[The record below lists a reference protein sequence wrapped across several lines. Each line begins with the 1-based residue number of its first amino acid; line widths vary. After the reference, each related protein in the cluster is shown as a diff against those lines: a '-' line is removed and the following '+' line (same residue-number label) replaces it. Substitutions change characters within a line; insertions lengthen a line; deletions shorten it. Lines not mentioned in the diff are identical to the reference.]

1 MVNSSLNLLLQIT
14 NTVDKPKKNQPSLDI
29 TPEIVKEHGLTV
41 DEFRRILD
49 LIGRTP
55 NITELGIFSVMWSEH
70 CSYKSSRP
78 YLRKLPVES
87 PRVLQGPGENAGVI
101 DIGSGLAVAFKIESH
116 NHPSFIEPHQGAATG
131 VGGIMRDIFTMGAR
145 PIALM
150 NSLRF
155 GELEDPRTRFL
166 LNGVVDG
173 ISSYGNCTGVPTVGG
188 EIYFDA
194 CYNGNILVNA
204 FCLGLVKTDKIF
216 LAGAGG
222 VGNQILYVGSKTG
235 RDGIHGASLLAS
247 SEFDETTEDKRPTVQ
262 VGDPF
267 TEKLLIE
274 ACLELFQCDWVVGVQ
289 DMGAAGLT
297 SSSFEMAHR
306 AGNGVFMDLS
316 KVPLREEGM
325 VPYEILLSES
335 QERMLFVVK
344 PGHEKEALAILDKWG
359 LDAAII
365 GEVVEEPNVRIQ
377 FEEHEVVNLPISPV
391 VDGALDLKR
400 PAKRPEYID
409 KVVYTNLNDFL
420 DFSRGDTALK
430 KLLSCPNIASKEW
443 VYEQY
448 DHMVGLNTLIVP
460 GSDAAVLR
468 IKDTNKAVAIS
479 VDCNSRY
486 CYLDPYE
493 GAAIAVSEACRNVVC
508 SGAKPIGLT
517 NCLNFGNPEKPEIMW
532 QFQQAVKGM
541 GDACKFF
548 DIPVV
553 SGNVSLYNETKGDAI
568 YPTPTVAVVGLIEN
582 QEKVMTQGFKKS
594 GDQIALI
601 GFTREELGGT
611 EYLKVMFDCSE
622 GKHHVLDR
630 KNEKKVQSF
639 CRELIQKDLISSAHD
654 CSEGGLAVAVAESC
668 FSPGCETLGASLMIE
683 STLRNDSLL
692 FGETQSRIIVS
703 FSKEQINA
711 IKDLAKDFSVD
722 FSLIGIVGGSHL
734 TITINGKEVVKQ
746 EIELLK
752 KIWKN
757 SLGNYARQTT

>member
-1 MVNSSLNLLLQIT
+1 MAKSFFNLLFQIPD
-14 NTVDKPKKNQPSLDI
+14 TVDKTKKNRPGPEI
-29 TPEIVKEHGLTV
+29 TPQIVKEHGLTV
-41 DEFRRILD
+41 EEFRRILD
-49 LIGRTP
+49 LIERTP
-55 NITELGIFSVMWSEH
+55 NLTELGIFSVMWSEH

-78 YLRKLPVES
+78 YLRKLPVEG

-101 DIGSGLAVAFKIESH
+101 DIGDGQAVAFKIESH
-116 NHPSFIEPHQGAATG
+116 NHPSFIEPRQGAATG

-155 GELEDPRTRFL
+155 GELSEPRTRFL

-204 FCLGLVKTDKIF
+204 FCLGLVNSDRIF

-274 ACLELFQCDWVVGVQ
+274 ACLELFKFDWVVGVQ

-306 AGNGVFMDLS
+306 AETGVFMDLS

-325 VPYEILLSES
+325 IPYEILLSES
-335 QERMLFVVK
+335 QERMLFVIE
-344 PGHEKEALAILDKWG
+344 PGHESEALAVLGKWG

-365 GEVVEEPNVRIQ
+365 GEVIEEPCVRIQ
-377 FEEHEVVNLPISPV
+377 FEGKEVVNLPVFPV

-400 PAKRPEYID
+400 ESRRPKYLD
-409 KVVYTNLNDFL
+409 KVEHVNLTELPDISEGN
-420 DFSRGDTALK
+420 TALK
-430 KLLSCPNIASKEW
+430 KLLACPNIASKEW
-443 VYEQY
+443 VFEQY
-448 DHMVGLNTLIVP
+448 DHMVRLNTLVMP
-460 GSDAAVLR
+460 GSDAAVIR
-468 IKDTNKAVAIS
+468 IKGTQKAIAMS

-493 GAAIAVSEACRNVVC
+493 GAAIAVAEACRNVVC
-508 SGAKPIGLT
+508 SGAQPIGLT

-532 QFQQAVKGM
+532 QFQQAVEGM
-541 GDACKFF
+541 GDACRFF

-553 SGNVSLYNETKGDAI
+553 SGNVSLYNETKRDAI
-568 YPTPTVAVVGLIEN
+568 YPTPTVAVVGLIEDH
-582 QEKVMTQGFKKS
+582 KKIMTQGFKKS

-601 GFTREELGGT
+601 GFTMEELGGT
-611 EYLKVMFDCSE
+611 EYLKVMFDRSE
-622 GKHHVLDR
+622 GKTPVLDR
-630 KNEKKVQSF
+630 KHEKQVQDF
-639 CRELIQKDLISSAHD
+639 CRELIQKGLISSAHD
-654 CSEGGLAVAVAESC
+654 CSEGGLAIAAAESC
-668 FSPGCETLGASLMIE
+668 FSYGGETFGATLTLE
-683 STLRNDSLL
+683 STLRNDTLL
-692 FGETQSRIIVS
+692 FGETQSRIVVS
-703 FSKEQINA
+703 FPEERINE
-711 IKDLAKDFSVD
+711 IEDLAMAFPVD
-722 FSLIGIVGGSHL
+722 FSLIGKVGGTHY
-734 TITINGKEVVKQ
+734 TINVNGKEIVKQ
-746 EIELLK
+746 EINILKEL
-752 KIWKN
+752 WKT
-757 SLGNYARQTT
+757 SLGNYAGQVT

>member
-1 MVNSSLNLLLQIT
+1 M
-14 NTVDKPKKNQPSLDI
+14 DKPKKIRPAPEI
-29 TPEIVKEHGLTV
+29 TPEIVREHGLTV
-41 DEFRRILD
+41 EEFRRITD
-49 LIGRTP
+49 LIDRTP
-55 NITELGIFSVMWSEH
+55 NMTELGIFSVMWSEH

-78 YLRKLPVES
+78 YLRKLPVEG
-87 PRVLQGPGENAGVI
+87 PKVLQGPGENAGVI
-101 DIGSGLAVAFKIESH
+101 DIGDGLAVVFKIESH

-155 GELEDPRTRFL
+155 GDLEEPRTRFL

-173 ISSYGNCTGVPTVGG
+173 IASYGNCTGVPTVGG
-188 EIYFDA
+188 EIYFDS

-204 FCLGLVKTDKIF
+204 FCLGLVKTDRIF

-274 ACLELFQCDWVVGVQ
+274 ACLELFEFDWVMGVQ

-306 AGNGVFMDLS
+306 AKTGVFMDLS

-325 VPYEILLSES
+325 IPYEILLSES
-335 QERMLFVVK
+335 QERMLFVIE
-344 PGHEKEALAILDKWG
+344 PGHENEAFAILDKWG
-359 LDAAII
+359 LDGAII
-365 GEVVEEPNVRIQ
+365 GEVIEESCVRIQ
-377 FEEHEVVNLPISPV
+377 FDGKEVVNLPVFPV

-400 PAKRPEYID
+400 EVKHPEYLDQVAHID
-409 KVVYTNLNDFL
+409 LTELP
-420 DFSRGDTALK
+420 DFSHGDTALK
-430 KLLSCPNIASKEW
+430 KLLACPNIASKEW
-443 VYEQY
+443 VFEQY
-448 DHMVGLNTLIVP
+448 DHMVRLNTLVLP

-468 IKDTNKAVAIS
+468 IKDTQKAVAIS

-493 GAAIAVSEACRNVVC
+493 GAAIAVAEACRNVVC
-508 SGAKPIGLT
+508 SGAKPIGLS

-532 QFQQAVKGM
+532 QFQQAVEGM
-541 GDACKFF
+541 GDACRFF

-553 SGNVSLYNETKGDAI
+553 SGNVSLYNETKGEAI
-568 YPTPTVAVVGLIEN
+568 YPTPTIAVVGLIEDQN
-582 QEKVMTQGFKKS
+582 RIMTQGFKKS

-601 GFTREELGGT
+601 GFTMEELGGT
-611 EYLKVMFDCSE
+611 EYLKIMFDRSE
-622 GKHHVLDR
+622 GKPPVLDR
-630 KNEKKVQSF
+630 KHEKQVQDF
-639 CRELIQKDLISSAHD
+639 CWELIQKGFISSAHD
-654 CSEGGLAVAVAESC
+654 CSEGGLAIAVAESC
-668 FSPGCETLGASLMIE
+668 FSYGGQTLGATLTLE
-683 STLRNDSLL
+683 STLRNDTLL
-692 FGETQSRIIVS
+692 FGETQSRIIIS
-703 FSKEQINA
+703 FPEERINE
-711 IKDLAKDFSVD
+711 IEDLAMTFPVD
-722 FSLIGIVGGSHL
+722 FSLIGKVGGSHF
-734 TITINGKEVVKQ
+734 TVTVNEEEVIKQ
-746 EIELLK
+746 EINILK
-752 KIWKN
+752 EIWKT
-757 SLGNYARQTT
+757 SLGSYAGQVT

>member
-1 MVNSSLNLLLQIT
+1 MLILWT
-14 NTVDKPKKNQPSLDI
+14 NRKNFEPDLEI

-55 NITELGIFSVMWSEH
+55 NMTELGIFSVMWSEH

-101 DIGSGLAVAFKIESH
+101 DIGDGLAVAFKIESH

-131 VGGIMRDIFTMGAR
+131 VGGIMRDVFTMGAR

-155 GELEDPRTRFL
+155 GELEEPRTRFL

-204 FCLGLVKTDKIF
+204 FCLGLVKTDRIF

-274 ACLELFQCDWVVGVQ
+274 ACLELFECDWIVGVQ

-306 AGNGVFMDLS
+306 AGTGVFMDLS

-325 VPYEILLSES
+325 IPYEILLSES

-377 FEEHEVVNLPISPV
+377 FEGKEVVNLPIIPV

-400 PAKRPEYID
+400 PAKRPEY
-409 KVVYTNLNDFL
+409 L
-420 DFSRGDTALK
+420 D
-430 KLLSCPNIASKEW
+430 
-443 VYEQY
+443 
-448 DHMVGLNTLIVP
+448 
-460 GSDAAVLR
+460 
-468 IKDTNKAVAIS
+468 
-479 VDCNSRY
+479 
-486 CYLDPYE
+486 
-493 GAAIAVSEACRNVVC
+493 
-508 SGAKPIGLT
+508 
-517 NCLNFGNPEKPEIMW
+517 
-532 QFQQAVKGM
+532 
-541 GDACKFF
+541 
-548 DIPVV
+548 
-553 SGNVSLYNETKGDAI
+553 
-568 YPTPTVAVVGLIEN
+568 
-582 QEKVMTQGFKKS
+582 
-594 GDQIALI
+594 
-601 GFTREELGGT
+601 
-611 EYLKVMFDCSE
+611 
-622 GKHHVLDR
+622 
-630 KNEKKVQSF
+630 
-639 CRELIQKDLISSAHD
+639 
-654 CSEGGLAVAVAESC
+654 EGGAYQPDRVS
-668 FSPGCETLGASLMIE
+668 
-683 STLRNDSLL
+683 ST
-692 FGETQSRIIVS
+692 FHV
-703 FSKEQINA
+703 
-711 IKDLAKDFSVD
+711 
-722 FSLIGIVGGSHL
+722 
-734 TITINGKEVVKQ
+734 
-746 EIELLK
+746 EIPL
-752 KIWKN
+752 
-757 SLGNYARQTT
+757 

>member
-1 MVNSSLNLLLQIT
+1 M
-14 NTVDKPKKNQPSLDI
+14 DKPKKIRPAPEI
-29 TPEIVKEHGLTV
+29 TPEIVREHGLTV
-41 DEFRRILD
+41 EEFRRITD
-49 LIGRTP
+49 LIDRTP
-55 NITELGIFSVMWSEH
+55 NMTELGIFSVMWSEH

-78 YLRKLPVES
+78 YLRKLPVEG
-87 PRVLQGPGENAGVI
+87 PKVLQGPGENAGVI
-101 DIGSGLAVAFKIESH
+101 DIGDGLAVVFKIESH
-116 NHPSFIEPHQGAATG
+116 NHPSFIEPRQGAATG

-155 GELEDPRTRFL
+155 GDLEEPRTRFL

-173 ISSYGNCTGVPTVGG
+173 IASYGNCTGVPTVGG
-188 EIYFDA
+188 EIYFDS

-204 FCLGLVKTDKIF
+204 FCLGLVKTDRIF

-274 ACLELFQCDWVVGVQ
+274 ACLELFEFDWVMGVQ

-306 AGNGVFMDLS
+306 AKTGVFMDLS

-325 VPYEILLSES
+325 IPYEILLSES
-335 QERMLFVVK
+335 QERMLFVIE
-344 PGHEKEALAILDKWG
+344 PGHENEAFAILDKWG
-359 LDAAII
+359 LDGAII
-365 GEVVEEPNVRIQ
+365 GEVIEESCVRIQ
-377 FEEHEVVNLPISPV
+377 FDGKEVVNLPVFPV

-400 PAKRPEYID
+400 EVKHPEYLDQVAHID
-409 KVVYTNLNDFL
+409 LTELP

-430 KLLSCPNIASKEW
+430 KLLACPNIASKEW
-443 VYEQY
+443 VFEQY
-448 DHMVGLNTLIVP
+448 DHMVRLNTLVLP

-468 IKDTNKAVAIS
+468 IKDTQKAVAIS

-493 GAAIAVSEACRNVVC
+493 GAAIAVAEACRNVVC
-508 SGAKPIGLT
+508 SGAKPIGLS

-532 QFQQAVKGM
+532 QFQQAVEGM
-541 GDACKFF
+541 GDACRFF

-553 SGNVSLYNETKGDAI
+553 SGNVSLYNETKGEAI
-568 YPTPTVAVVGLIEN
+568 YPTPTIAVVGLIEDQN
-582 QEKVMTQGFKKS
+582 RIMTQGFKKS

-601 GFTREELGGT
+601 GFTMEELGGT
-611 EYLKVMFDCSE
+611 EYLKIMFDRSE
-622 GKHHVLDR
+622 GKPPVLDR
-630 KNEKKVQSF
+630 KHEKQVQDF
-639 CRELIQKDLISSAHD
+639 CWELIQKGFISSAHD
-654 CSEGGLAVAVAESC
+654 CSEGGLAIAVAESC
-668 FSPGCETLGASLMIE
+668 FSYGGQTLGATLTLE
-683 STLRNDSLL
+683 STLRNDTLL
-692 FGETQSRIIVS
+692 FGETQSRIIIS
-703 FSKEQINA
+703 FPEERINE
-711 IKDLAKDFSVD
+711 IEDLAMAFPVD
-722 FSLIGIVGGSHL
+722 FSLIGKVGGSHF
-734 TITINGKEVVKQ
+734 TVTVNEEEVIKQ
-746 EIELLK
+746 EINILK
-752 KIWKN
+752 EIWKT
-757 SLGNYARQTT
+757 SLGSYAGQVT

>member
-1 MVNSSLNLLLQIT
+1 M
-14 NTVDKPKKNQPSLDI
+14 DKPKKIRPAPEI
-29 TPEIVKEHGLTV
+29 TPEIVREHGLTV
-41 DEFRRILD
+41 EEFRRITD
-49 LIGRTP
+49 LIDRTP
-55 NITELGIFSVMWSEH
+55 NMTELGIFSVMWSEH

-78 YLRKLPVES
+78 YLRKLPVEG
-87 PRVLQGPGENAGVI
+87 PKVLQGPGENAGVI
-101 DIGSGLAVAFKIESH
+101 DIGDGLAVVFKIESH
-116 NHPSFIEPHQGAATG
+116 NHPSFIEPRQGAATG

-155 GELEDPRTRFL
+155 GDLEEPRTRFL

-173 ISSYGNCTGVPTVGG
+173 IASYGNCAGVPTVGG
-188 EIYFDA
+188 EIYFDS

-204 FCLGLVKTDKIF
+204 FCLGLVKTDRIF

-274 ACLELFQCDWVVGVQ
+274 ACLELFEFDWVMGVQ

-306 AGNGVFMDLS
+306 AKTGVFMDLS

-325 VPYEILLSES
+325 IPYEILLSES
-335 QERMLFVVK
+335 QERMLFVIE
-344 PGHEKEALAILDKWG
+344 PGHENEAFAILDKWG
-359 LDAAII
+359 LDGAII
-365 GEVVEEPNVRIQ
+365 GEVIEESCVRIQ
-377 FEEHEVVNLPISPV
+377 FDGKEVVNLPVFPV

-400 PAKRPEYID
+400 EVKHPEYLDQVAHID
-409 KVVYTNLNDFL
+409 LTELP

-430 KLLSCPNIASKEW
+430 KLLACPNIASKEW
-443 VYEQY
+443 VFEQY
-448 DHMVGLNTLIVP
+448 DHMVRLNTLVLP

-468 IKDTNKAVAIS
+468 IKDTQKAVAIS

-493 GAAIAVSEACRNVVC
+493 GAAIAVAEACRNVVC
-508 SGAKPIGLT
+508 SGAKPIGLS

-532 QFQQAVKGM
+532 QFQQAVEGM
-541 GDACKFF
+541 GDACRFF

-553 SGNVSLYNETKGDAI
+553 SGNVSLYNETKGEAI
-568 YPTPTVAVVGLIEN
+568 YPTPTIAVVGLIEDQN
-582 QEKVMTQGFKKS
+582 RIMTQGFKKS

-601 GFTREELGGT
+601 GFTMEELGGT
-611 EYLKVMFDCSE
+611 EYLKIMFDRSE
-622 GKHHVLDR
+622 GKPPVLDR
-630 KNEKKVQSF
+630 KHEKQVQDF
-639 CRELIQKDLISSAHD
+639 CWELIQKGFISSAHD
-654 CSEGGLAVAVAESC
+654 CSEGGLAIAVAESC
-668 FSPGCETLGASLMIE
+668 FSYGGQTLGATLTLE
-683 STLRNDSLL
+683 STLRNDTLL
-692 FGETQSRIIVS
+692 FGETQSRIIIS
-703 FSKEQINA
+703 FPEERINE
-711 IKDLAKDFSVD
+711 IEDLAMTFPVD
-722 FSLIGIVGGSHL
+722 FSLIGKVGGSHF
-734 TITINGKEVVKQ
+734 TVTVNEEEVIKQ
-746 EIELLK
+746 EINILK
-752 KIWKN
+752 EIWKT
-757 SLGNYARQTT
+757 SLGSYAGQVT

>member
-1 MVNSSLNLLLQIT
+1 M
-14 NTVDKPKKNQPSLDI
+14 DKPKKNRPGPEI
-29 TPEIVKEHGLTV
+29 TPEIVREHGLTV
-41 DEFRRILD
+41 EEFRRILD
-49 LIGRTP
+49 LIDRPP
-55 NITELGIFSVMWSEH
+55 NLTELGIFSVMWSEH

-78 YLRKLPVES
+78 YLRKLPVEG
-87 PRVLQGPGENAGVI
+87 PNVLQGPGENAGVI
-101 DIGSGLAVAFKIESH
+101 DIGDGLAVVFKIESH

-155 GELEDPRTRFL
+155 GDLEEPRTRFL

-173 ISSYGNCTGVPTVGG
+173 IASYGNCTGVPTVGG
-188 EIYFDA
+188 EIYFDS

-204 FCLGLVKTDKIF
+204 FCLGLVKTDRIF

-274 ACLELFQCDWVVGVQ
+274 ACLELFACDWVVGVQ

-306 AGNGVFMDLS
+306 AETGVFMDLS

-325 VPYEILLSES
+325 IPYEILLSES
-335 QERMLFVVK
+335 QERMLFVIK
-344 PGHEKEALAILDKWG
+344 PGHENEAFAILDKWG
-359 LDAAII
+359 LDGAII
-365 GEVVEEPNVRIQ
+365 GEVIEEPCVRIQ
-377 FEEHEVVNLPISPV
+377 FDGKEVVNLPVFPV

-400 PAKRPEYID
+400 ETKRPEYLD
-409 KVVYTNLNDFL
+409 QVVQVDLTELP

-430 KLLSCPNIASKEW
+430 KLLACPNIASKEW
-443 VYEQY
+443 AFEQY
-448 DHMVGLNTLIVP
+448 DHMVRLNTLVLP

-468 IKDTNKAVAIS
+468 VKDTQKAVAIS

-493 GAAIAVSEACRNVVC
+493 GAAIAVAEACRNVVC

-532 QFQQAVKGM
+532 QFQQAVEGM
-541 GDACKFF
+541 GDACRFF

-568 YPTPTVAVVGLIEN
+568 YPTPTVAVVGLVEDQKQI
-582 QEKVMTQGFKKS
+582 MTQGFKKS

-601 GFTREELGGT
+601 GFTMEELGGT
-611 EYLKVMFDCSE
+611 EYLKTMFDRSD
-622 GKHHVLDR
+622 GKPPVLDR
-630 KNEKKVQSF
+630 KHEKQVQDF
-639 CRELIQKDLISSAHD
+639 CLELIQKGFISSAHD
-654 CSEGGLAVAVAESC
+654 CSEGGLAIAVAESC
-668 FSPGCETLGASLMIE
+668 FSYGGQTLGATLTLE
-683 STLRNDSLL
+683 STLRNDTLL
-692 FGETQSRIIVS
+692 FGETLSRIIIS
-703 FSKEQINA
+703 FPEERTNEIE
-711 IKDLAKDFSVD
+711 DLAMAFPVD
-722 FSLIGIVGGSHL
+722 FSLIGKVGGSHF
-734 TITINGKEVVKQ
+734 TVTVNGKEVIKQ
-746 EIELLK
+746 EVNILK
-752 KIWKN
+752 NIWKT
-757 SLGNYARQTT
+757 SLGNYAGQVT

>member
-1 MVNSSLNLLLQIT
+1 M
-14 NTVDKPKKNQPSLDI
+14 DKPKKIRPAPEI
-29 TPEIVKEHGLTV
+29 TPEIVREHGLTV
-41 DEFRRILD
+41 EEFRRITD
-49 LIGRTP
+49 LIDRTP
-55 NITELGIFSVMWSEH
+55 NMTELGIFSVMWSEH

-78 YLRKLPVES
+78 YLRKLPVEG
-87 PRVLQGPGENAGVI
+87 PKVLQGPGENAGVI
-101 DIGSGLAVAFKIESH
+101 DIGDGLAVVFKIESH

-155 GELEDPRTRFL
+155 GDLEEPRTRFL

-173 ISSYGNCTGVPTVGG
+173 IASYGNCTGVPTVGG
-188 EIYFDA
+188 EIYFDS

-204 FCLGLVKTDKIF
+204 FCLGLVKTDRIF

-274 ACLELFQCDWVVGVQ
+274 ACLELFEFDWVMGVQ

-306 AGNGVFMDLS
+306 AKTGVFMDLS
-316 KVPLREEGM
+316 KVPLREEGLI
-325 VPYEILLSES
+325 PYEILLSES
-335 QERMLFVVK
+335 QERMLFVIE
-344 PGHEKEALAILDKWG
+344 PGHENEAFAILDKWG
-359 LDAAII
+359 LDGAII
-365 GEVVEEPNVRIQ
+365 GEVIEESCVRIQ
-377 FEEHEVVNLPISPV
+377 FDGKEVVNLPVFPV

-400 PAKRPEYID
+400 EVKHPEYLDQVAHID
-409 KVVYTNLNDFL
+409 LTELP

-430 KLLSCPNIASKEW
+430 KLLACPNIASKEW
-443 VYEQY
+443 VFEQY
-448 DHMVGLNTLIVP
+448 DHMVRLNTLVLP

-468 IKDTNKAVAIS
+468 IKDTQKAVAIS

-493 GAAIAVSEACRNVVC
+493 GAAIAVAEACRNVVC
-508 SGAKPIGLT
+508 SGAKPIGLS

-532 QFQQAVKGM
+532 QFQQAVEGM
-541 GDACKFF
+541 GDACRFF

-553 SGNVSLYNETKGDAI
+553 SGNVSLYNETKGEAI
-568 YPTPTVAVVGLIEN
+568 YPTPTIAVVGLIEDQN
-582 QEKVMTQGFKKS
+582 RIMTQGFKKS

-601 GFTREELGGT
+601 GFTMEELGGT
-611 EYLKVMFDCSE
+611 EYLKIMFDRSE
-622 GKHHVLDR
+622 GKPPVLDR
-630 KNEKKVQSF
+630 KHEKQVQDF
-639 CRELIQKDLISSAHD
+639 CWELIQKGFISSAHD
-654 CSEGGLAVAVAESC
+654 CSEGGLAIAVAESC
-668 FSPGCETLGASLMIE
+668 FSYGGQTLGATLTLE
-683 STLRNDSLL
+683 STLRNDTLL
-692 FGETQSRIIVS
+692 FGETQSRIIIS
-703 FSKEQINA
+703 FPEERINE
-711 IKDLAKDFSVD
+711 IEDLAMTFPVD
-722 FSLIGIVGGSHL
+722 FSLIGKVGGSHF
-734 TITINGKEVVKQ
+734 TVTVNEEEVIKQ
-746 EIELLK
+746 EINILK
-752 KIWKN
+752 EIWKT
-757 SLGNYARQTT
+757 SLGSYAGQVT

>member
-1 MVNSSLNLLLQIT
+1 
-14 NTVDKPKKNQPSLDI
+14 VDKPKKIRPAPEI
-29 TPEIVKEHGLTV
+29 TPEIVREHGLTV
-41 DEFRRILD
+41 EEFRRITD
-49 LIGRTP
+49 LIDRTP
-55 NITELGIFSVMWSEH
+55 NMTELGIFSVMWSEH

-78 YLRKLPVES
+78 YLRKLPVEG
-87 PRVLQGPGENAGVI
+87 PKVLQGPGENAGVI
-101 DIGSGLAVAFKIESH
+101 DIGDGLAVVFKIESH
-116 NHPSFIEPHQGAATG
+116 NHPSFIEPRQGAATG

-155 GELEDPRTRFL
+155 GDLEEPRTRFL

-173 ISSYGNCTGVPTVGG
+173 IASYGNCTGVPTVGG
-188 EIYFDA
+188 EIYFDS

-204 FCLGLVKTDKIF
+204 FCLGLVKTDRIF

-274 ACLELFQCDWVVGVQ
+274 ACLELFEFDWVMGVQ

-306 AGNGVFMDLS
+306 AKTGVFMDLS

-325 VPYEILLSES
+325 IPYEILLSES
-335 QERMLFVVK
+335 QERMLFVIE
-344 PGHEKEALAILDKWG
+344 PGHENEAFAILDKWG
-359 LDAAII
+359 LDGAII
-365 GEVVEEPNVRIQ
+365 GEVIEESCVRIQ
-377 FEEHEVVNLPISPV
+377 FDGKEVVNLPVFPV

-400 PAKRPEYID
+400 EVKHPEYLDQVAHID
-409 KVVYTNLNDFL
+409 LTELP

-430 KLLSCPNIASKEW
+430 KLLACPNIASKEW
-443 VYEQY
+443 VFEQY
-448 DHMVGLNTLIVP
+448 DHMVRLNTLVLP

-468 IKDTNKAVAIS
+468 IKDTQKAVAIS

-493 GAAIAVSEACRNVVC
+493 GAAIAVAEACRNVVC
-508 SGAKPIGLT
+508 SGAKPIGLS

-532 QFQQAVKGM
+532 QFQQAVEGM
-541 GDACKFF
+541 GDACRFF

-553 SGNVSLYNETKGDAI
+553 SGNVSLYNETKGEAI
-568 YPTPTVAVVGLIEN
+568 YPTPTIAVVGLIEDQN
-582 QEKVMTQGFKKS
+582 RIMTQGFKKS

-601 GFTREELGGT
+601 GFTMEELGGT
-611 EYLKVMFDCSE
+611 EYLKIMFDRSE
-622 GKHHVLDR
+622 GKPPVLDR
-630 KNEKKVQSF
+630 KHEKQVQDF
-639 CRELIQKDLISSAHD
+639 CWELIQKGFISSAHD
-654 CSEGGLAVAVAESC
+654 CSEGGLAIAVAESC
-668 FSPGCETLGASLMIE
+668 FSYGGQTLGATLTLE
-683 STLRNDSLL
+683 STLRNDTLL
-692 FGETQSRIIVS
+692 FGETQSRIIIS
-703 FSKEQINA
+703 FPEERINE
-711 IKDLAKDFSVD
+711 IEDLAMTFPVD
-722 FSLIGIVGGSHL
+722 FSLIGKVGGSHF
-734 TITINGKEVVKQ
+734 TVTVNEEEVIKQ
-746 EIELLK
+746 EINILK
-752 KIWKN
+752 EIWKT
-757 SLGNYARQTT
+757 SLGSYAGQVT